1 MCTRWTRRFGTPRA
15 LQLNGV
21 IARSAPCQTC
31 ESVSGAMRFEQK
43 RRSSSMSVTL
53 LVLFAIAML
62 AAVIGKFTV
71 AAAGVANVTCLCML
85 VLFVALTRIH
95 GVRKPV
101 V

>member
-1 MCTRWTRRFGTPRA
+1 MLPVVWLRDLA
-15 LQLNGV
+15 
-21 IARSAPCQTC
+21 S
-31 ESVSGAMRFEQK
+31 SVPA
-43 RRSSSMSVTL
+43 RRSWGIVKWWIIKGASGMSITL

-71 AAAGVANVTCLCML
+71 AGAGVANVTCLCL
-85 VLFVALTRIH
+85 LIVFAVLTRIQ

>member
-1 MCTRWTRRFGTPRA
+1 
-15 LQLNGV
+15 
-21 IARSAPCQTC
+21 
-31 ESVSGAMRFEQK
+31 
-43 RRSSSMSVTL
+43 MSITL

-71 AAAGVANVTCLCML
+71 AAAGVANVTCLCL
-85 VLFVALTRIH
+85 LIVFAVLTRIQ

>member
-1 MCTRWTRRFGTPRA
+1 
-15 LQLNGV
+15 
-21 IARSAPCQTC
+21 
-31 ESVSGAMRFEQK
+31 
-43 RRSSSMSVTL
+43 MSVTL

-62 AAVIGKFTV
+62 AAVIGKFTA